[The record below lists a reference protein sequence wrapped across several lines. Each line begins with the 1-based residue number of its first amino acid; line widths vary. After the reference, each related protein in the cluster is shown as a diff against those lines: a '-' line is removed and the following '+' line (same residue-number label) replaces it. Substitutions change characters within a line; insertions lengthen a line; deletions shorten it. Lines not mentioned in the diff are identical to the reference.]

1 MTGAERPPSR
11 GRAARRATLVLF
23 PVALLIGGAMF
34 WLWPAHASRGPA
46 DDQLRAA
53 GHVATIAV
61 EACPTLSP
69 DDPGYTAPS
78 PGQVCG
84 IAQVTLTAGPDKG
97 KTLPVRLPVGP
108 GVPQVHDGDD
118 VVMTYFADS
127 FGALGYE
134 IVDHQRGGQLWAL
147 AVALA
152 LAVIAFGRLRGLAA
166 IAGLA
171 VTFAILLWFIVPAI
185 LAGRPPLLVAI
196 VGSAAIM
203 FIVLYLTHGLRRS
216 TSVAVAGTLASLT
229 LTAILAAVSVAATHL
244 SGLGGEDAFTVGL
257 TTNINMQ
264 GLLLAG
270 IVIGALG
277 VLDDVTVTQ
286 AVTVDELAAAN
297 PAYGWRDLYRAATR
311 VGRAHIASVVN
322 TIILAYAGASLPLLL
337 LIATSNEPTGR
348 ILTNQA
354 LAEELVR
361 SMVGTIG
368 LIAAVPI
375 TTALAAATAVRSR
388 RTTAARTPRPRPV
401 DDEATTWDPAD
412 EGVPASRPDW
422 PALADRRGPG
432 AID

>member
-1 MTGAERPPSR
+1 
-11 GRAARRATLVLF
+11 
-23 PVALLIGGAMF
+23 
-34 WLWPAHASRGPA
+34 
-46 DDQLRAA
+46 
-53 GHVATIAV
+53 
-61 EACPTLSP
+61 
-69 DDPGYTAPS
+69 
-78 PGQVCG
+78 
-84 IAQVTLTAGPDKG
+84 
-97 KTLPVRLPVGP
+97 
-108 GVPQVHDGDD
+108 
-118 VVMTYFADS
+118 MTYFADS
-127 FGALGYE
+127 FGALGYQ
-134 IVDHQRGGQLWAL
+134 IVDHQRGNQLWAL
-147 AVALA
+147 AIALA

-171 VTFAILLWFIVPAI
+171 VTFTILLWFIVPAI
-185 LAGRPPLLVAI
+185 LAGRSPLLVAI

-203 FIVLYLTHGLRRS
+203 IIVLYLTHGLRRS
-216 TSVAVAGTLASLT
+216 TTVAVIGTLASLT

-244 SGLGGEDAFTVGL
+244 SGIGGEDAFNVGL

-286 AVTVDELAAAN
+286 AVTVDELAVAN
-297 PAYGWRDLYRAATR
+297 PAYGFRQLYGAATR

-337 LIATSNEPTGR
+337 LIATSAQRTGR

-375 TTALAAATAVRSR
+375 TTTLAAALTVRAR
-388 RTTAARTPRPRPV
+388 RAADRVPAPRAAPPS
-401 DDEATTWDPAD
+401 DAPADGWDP
-412 EGVPASRPDW
+412 
-422 PALADRRGPG
+422 DR
-432 AID
+432 AIPLP